1 MRKLKHLTAC
11 LLCFASCV
19 FCLVAYSASPSQNVE
34 HQQNSAYQ
42 SLNAKVTAAEKLNE
56 TDPTQALADSEAL
69 FIELETTPYDD
80 LRTRVIVLMARINS
94 IIGDG
99 DKAKHFAE
107 LGLSQKELTNDQKSH
122 LYTVTSWGK
131 LSNREDV
138 KARNLAEDAYD
149 FAILTGNK
157 DRILEQLILR
167 ALMYAYTSEID
178 LALNDVLE
186 AYEQIPELT
195 DLQKKAD
202 LLDTISRVY
211 AIAGNSDKSLSY
223 ALEAL
228 EEIKKTDNHQQIS
241 TFHSALAQSYE
252 LLKDWENAH
261 KHFLESYNIAV
272 KIKDEYGQ
280 YYSMYGV
287 GRVQSKL
294 GNHEAAVGRLQRVV
308 QFFDKQNDPSTHFY
322 TRWDLG
328 IAARDGGNLD
338 LAIEVLEQAREI
350 AAKNKE
356 TMAADYTSATGSLA
370 RALHKKGM
378 DKEAFEY
385 ILEFVEDRK
394 KQIKVQDIA
403 VINDARVKLNTEL
416 TDKENELLT
425 KENLINQRQLQ
436 QERSRNERYMI
447 FAVISIGLIVTLLIL
462 LKRNLNMRRKL
473 EKIAITDELTQISNR
488 RHIMQQFEQE
498 FVRAR
503 RYNSPL
509 CIALFDIDHFKKL
522 NDEHGHAAG
531 DKVLQI
537 IAQICNDATRQQD
550 ELGRYGGEEF
560 MLVFPHSEFEDT
572 LKVCNRLL
580 KTISNISF
588 GDLYP
593 GKITVSLG
601 ITELLQTD
609 NKPFELLKR
618 ADEALYQAKMQGRNQ
633 VCSA

>member
-1 MRKLKHLTAC
+1 MRNLKHLSAY
-11 LLCFASCV
+11 LLCIVSCV
-19 FCLVAYSASPSQNVE
+19 FCHVAYSASSNPTSE
-34 HQQNSAYQ
+34 HQESAVYKN
-42 SLNAKVTAAEKLNE
+42 LTLKVAAAEKLND
-56 TDPTQALADSEAL
+56 TDPTQALADCEAL
-69 FIELETTPYDD
+69 FIDLESTPYTD
-80 LRTRVIVLMARINS
+80 LKTRVIVLLARINS
-94 IIGDG
+94 IIGNG
-99 DKAKHFAE
+99 DKAKHFSE
-107 LGLSQKELTNDQKSH
+107 LGLKQTELTADQKSH
-122 LYTVTSWGK
+122 LYMVTSWTK
-131 LSNREDV
+131 LSNREDD
-138 KARNLAEDAYD
+138 KARKLAEDAYD
-149 FAILTGNK
+149 FALETGNK

-167 ALMYAYTSEID
+167 ALMYAYTNKIN
-178 LALNDVLE
+178 LALDDVLE

-202 LLDTISRVY
+202 LLNTISSVY
-211 AIAGNSDKSLSY
+211 AMAGNRDKSLSY

-228 EEIKKTDNHQQIS
+228 EEIKKTSNYQQIS
-241 TFHSALAQSYE
+241 TFHSSLAQSYE

-261 KHFLESYNIAV
+261 KHFVESYNIAV

-280 YYSMYGV
+280 YYAMYGV

-308 QFFDKQNDPSTHFY
+308 QFFDNQNDPSSHFY

-338 LAIEVLEQAREI
+338 LAVEVLEQARQI
-350 AAKNKE
+350 AADNKE
-356 TMAADYTSATGSLA
+356 TMAANYTSATGSLA

-385 ILEFVEDRK
+385 ILEFIEDRK
-394 KQIKVQDIA
+394 KQTKIQDVA
-403 VINDARVKLNTEL
+403 VFNDARVKLNTEL
-416 TDKENELLT
+416 TAKENELLT
-425 KENLINQRQLQ
+425 KENLINQQQLAL
-436 QERSRNERYMI
+436 EKSRNERYTI
-447 FAVISIGLIVTLLIL
+447 FAVISIGLILTLLVL

-498 FVRAR
+498 FIRAR
-503 RYNSPL
+503 RYNSAL

-522 NDEHGHAAG
+522 NDEYGHAAG

-550 ELGRYGGEEF
+550 DLGRYGGEEF

-593 GKITVSLG
+593 GKVTVSLG
-601 ITELLQTD
+601 LTELLQTD
-609 NKPFELLKR
+609 SKPFELLKR

>member
-1 MRKLKHLTAC
+1 MRKLKHLSAYM
-11 LLCFASCV
+11 LWIVSCV
-19 FCLVAYSASPSQNVE
+19 FCLVAHSADLSQVSQ
-34 HQQNSAYQ
+34 HQEEPTYQ
-42 SLNAKVTAAEKLNE
+42 TLKVKIAAAEKLND

-69 FIELETTPYDD
+69 FIELESTNYLD
-80 LRTRVIVLMARINS
+80 LQTRVIVLLARINS
-94 IIGDG
+94 MIGDG
-99 DKAKHFAE
+99 DKAKYFSE
-107 LGLSQKELTNDQKSH
+107 LGLKKTALTPDQKSH
-122 LYTVTSWGK
+122 LYMVTSWTE
-131 LSNREDV
+131 LNNREDE
-138 KARNLAEDAYD
+138 KARKLAEDAYD
-149 FAILTGNK
+149 FALETGSK

-167 ALMYAYTSEID
+167 ALMYAYTNKID
-178 LALNDVLE
+178 LALDDVLE
-186 AYEQIPELT
+186 AYEQIPNLT
-195 DLQKKAD
+195 DEQKKAD
-202 LLDTISRVY
+202 LLNTISNIY
-211 AIAGNSDKSLSY
+211 AMAGNSEKSLSY
-223 ALEAL
+223 ALEGL
-228 EEIKKTDNHQQIS
+228 EEIKKTTNYQQIS

-252 LLKDWENAH
+252 RLKDWENAH
-261 KHFLESYNIAV
+261 KHFVESYNLAV

-280 YYSMYGV
+280 YYAMYGV

-308 QFFDKQNDPSTHFY
+308 QFFDNQNDPSAHFY

-328 IAARDGGNLD
+328 IAARDGGNID
-338 LAIEVLEQAREI
+338 LAIEVLEQARSI
-350 AAKNKE
+350 AASNKE

-378 DKEAFEY
+378 DKQAFEY
-385 ILEFVEDRK
+385 IIEFIEDRK
-394 KQIKVQDIA
+394 LQTKVQDTAIF
-403 VINDARVKLNTEL
+403 NDARVKLNTEL
-416 TDKENELLT
+416 TAKENELLT
-425 KENLINQRQLQ
+425 KENLISQQQLL
-436 QERSRNERYMI
+436 QEQSRNERYMI
-447 FAVISIGLIVTLLIL
+447 FAIISIGLILTLLIL
-462 LKRNLNMRRKL
+462 LKRNLNMRRNL

-522 NDEHGHAAG
+522 NDQYGHAAG

-537 IAQICNDATRQQD
+537 ISQICNEATRQQD

-588 GDLYP
+588 GELYP
-593 GKITVSLG
+593 GKVTVSLG
-601 ITELLQTD
+601 LTELLQTD
-609 NKPFELLKR
+609 SKSFELLKR